1 MQLNEIIKSYEEIKL
16 EINYINERLVLLLNE
31 IEDSYDFSPFDSDDE
46 ELIKIWNM
54 ISNARNYKIYKRTGV
69 NESIDKKIKF

>member
-1 MQLNEIIKSYEEIKL
+1 MELEKIIKSYEEMKL

-31 IEDSYDFSPFDSDDE
+31 IEETYNFSPFESDEE

-54 ISNARNYKIYKRTGV
+54 ISDARNYKIYKK
-69 NESIDKKIKF
+69 D

>member
-1 MQLNEIIKSYEEIKL
+1 MELDEIIKSYEEMKL

-31 IEDSYDFSPFDSDDE
+31 IEETYNFSPFESDEE

-54 ISNARNYKIYKRTGV
+54 ISDARNYGIYKK
-69 NESIDKKIKF
+69 D